1 MAWTIPSISSL
12 RGTSKVAG
20 QRRKPVYLDYGA
32 TTPVDPRVAE
42 QMSRCLMAQ
51 GNFGNSG
58 SRTHAYGWEAEE
70 AVEQARVQVA
80 KVLNADPREVI
91 FTSGATESDNLALKG
106 VAEAEVAAG
115 GKRRHIVTSALEHKA
130 ILDPC
135 AVLEARG
142 FEVTYLAPERDGRV
156 PVEQVQAA
164 LREDTLLVSIMHAN
178 NEIGVINDIAA
189 IGKVCR
195 KNNVIFHSDVAQ
207 SFGKVPID
215 VKAQSVDLLSISGHK
230 IYGPKGVGALYIRR
244 DPAVPLASQM
254 HGGGQE
260 MGYRSGTIATHQVVG
275 LGSASALC
283 AADMEAEGER
293 ILALRDRFWAH
304 LKQIPGTVLN
314 GVESPR
320 LQGNLNVG
328 FAGVDGETLIM
339 ALDDVAAANGSA
351 CNSTSVRPSHV
362 LLALGLPEDL
372 AHASLRFTFGR
383 FTTEE
388 EVDFAAS
395 RVADVVGG
403 LQARNSAVST

>member
-1 MAWTIPSISSL
+1 
-12 RGTSKVAG
+12 
-20 QRRKPVYLDYGA
+20 
-32 TTPVDPRVAE
+32 
-42 QMSRCLMAQ
+42 MAQ

-80 KVLNADPREVI
+80 SVLNADPREVI

-106 VAEAEVAAG
+106 VVDAEIAAG
-115 GKRRHIVTSALEHKA
+115 GKRRHIVTSAIEHKA

-135 AVLEARG
+135 AVLESRG
-142 FEVTYLAPERDGRV
+142 FEVTYLAPQREGLV
-156 PVEQVQAA
+156 PVEQVREA

-178 NEIGVINDIAA
+178 NEIGVINDIGA
-189 IGKVCR
+189 IGEVCR
-195 KNNVIFHSDVAQ
+195 ENNVIFHSDIAQ

-215 VKAQSVDLLSISGHK
+215 VKAQAVDLLSISGHK

-244 DPAVPLASQM
+244 DPAVPLVAQM

-283 AADMEAEGER
+283 AADMAVDGER
-293 ILALRDRFWAH
+293 IEALRDRFWAH

-388 EVDFAAS
+388 EVDYAAS

>member
-1 MAWTIPSISSL
+1 MAQ
-12 RGTSKVAG
+12 
-20 QRRKPVYLDYGA
+20 QRRRPVYLDYGA

-58 SRTHAYGWEAEE
+58 SRTHSYGWEAEE

-80 KVLNADPREVI
+80 SLLNADPREVV

-106 VAEAEVAAG
+106 VAEAELAAG
-115 GKRRHIVTSALEHKA
+115 GRRRHIITSAIEHKA

-135 AVLEARG
+135 AVLAERG
-142 FEVTYLAPERDGRV
+142 FEVTYLAPQSDGRV

-164 LREDTLLVSIMHAN
+164 LRDDTLLVSIMHAN
-178 NEIGVINDIAA
+178 NEIGVINDIGA
-189 IGKVCR
+189 IGAICR
-195 KNNVIFHSDVAQ
+195 KQNVIFHSDIAQ

-215 VKAQSVDLLSISGHK
+215 VKAQAVDLLSISGHK
-230 IYGPKGVGALYIRR
+230 IYGPKGIGALYIRR
-244 DPAVPLASQM
+244 EPPLALTPQM

-275 LGSASALC
+275 LGSASAIC
-283 AADMEAEGER
+283 AEDMDAAQQR
-293 ILALRDRFWAH
+293 IRTLRDRFWAH
-304 LKQIPGTVLN
+304 LKQVPGTVLH

-320 LQGNLNVG
+320 LAGNLNIG

-351 CNSTSVRPSHV
+351 CNSKSVRPSHV
-362 LLALGLPEDL
+362 LLAMGVPEDI

-395 RVADVVGG
+395 RVADVVGQ
-403 LQARNSAVST
+403 LQARSSATLP

>member
-1 MAWTIPSISSL
+1 
-12 RGTSKVAG
+12 
-20 QRRKPVYLDYGA
+20 
-32 TTPVDPRVAE
+32 
-42 QMSRCLMAQ
+42 MAQ

-58 SRTHAYGWEAEE
+58 SRTHSYGWEAEE

-80 KVLNADPREVI
+80 SLLNADPREVI

-106 VAEAEVAAG
+106 VAEAELTAG
-115 GKRRHIVTSALEHKA
+115 GKRRHIITSAIEHKA

-135 AVLEARG
+135 AVLAGKG
-142 FEVTYLAPERDGRV
+142 FDITYLAPKSDGLV

-178 NEIGVINDIAA
+178 NEIGVINDIGA
-189 IGKVCR
+189 IGAVCR
-195 KNNVIFHSDVAQ
+195 KNDVIFHSDIAQ
-207 SFGKVPID
+207 SYGKLPID
-215 VKAQSVDLLSISGHK
+215 VKAQALDLLSISGHK

-244 DPAVPLASQM
+244 EPALALTPQM

-260 MGYRSGTIATHQVVG
+260 MGFRSGTMATHQVVG
-275 LGSASALC
+275 LGSASAIC
-283 AADMEAEGER
+283 AADMVSEGER
-293 ILALRDRFWAH
+293 IQALRDRFWAH
-304 LKQIPGTVLN
+304 LKQVPGTVLN

-320 LQGNLNVG
+320 LPGNLNVG

-351 CNSTSVRPSHV
+351 CNSASVRPSHV
-362 LLALGLPEDL
+362 LLAMGIPEAL

-395 RVADVVGG
+395 RVADVVGR
-403 LQARNSAVST
+403 LQARSSAVLP

>member
-1 MAWTIPSISSL
+1 M
-12 RGTSKVAG
+12 VQ
-20 QRRKPVYLDYGA
+20 QRRRPVYLDYGA

-58 SRTHAYGWEAEE
+58 SRTHSYGWEAEE

-80 KVLNADPREVI
+80 SLLNADPREVV

-106 VAEAEVAAG
+106 VAEAELAAG
-115 GKRRHIVTSALEHKA
+115 GTRRHIITSAIEHKA

-135 AVLEARG
+135 AVLAERG
-142 FEVTYLAPERDGRV
+142 FEVTYLAPQSDGRV

-164 LREDTLLVSIMHAN
+164 LRDDTLLVSVMHAN
-178 NEIGVINDIAA
+178 NEIGVINDIGA
-189 IGKVCR
+189 IGAICR
-195 KNNVIFHSDVAQ
+195 QQNVIFHSDIAQ

-215 VKAQSVDLLSISGHK
+215 VKAQAVDLLSISGHK
-230 IYGPKGVGALYIRR
+230 IYGPKGIGALYIRR
-244 DPAVPLASQM
+244 EPPLALIPQM

-260 MGYRSGTIATHQVVG
+260 MGYRSGTIPTHQVVG
-275 LGSASALC
+275 LGSASAIC
-283 AADMEAEGER
+283 AEDMDAAQQR
-293 ILALRDRFWAH
+293 IRALRDRFWAH
-304 LKQIPGTVLN
+304 LKQVPGTVLH

-320 LQGNLNVG
+320 LAGNLNIG

-351 CNSTSVRPSHV
+351 CNSKSVRPSHV
-362 LLALGLPEDL
+362 LLAMGVPEDI

-395 RVADVVGG
+395 RVADVVGQ
-403 LQARNSAVST
+403 LQARSSATLP

>member
-1 MAWTIPSISSL
+1 M
-12 RGTSKVAG
+12 AG

-42 QMSRCLMAQ
+42 KMSRCLMAQ

-80 KVLNADPREVI
+80 ELLNADPREVI

-106 VAEAEVAAG
+106 VAEAELAANG
-115 GKRRHIVTSALEHKA
+115 TRRHIITSALEHKA

-135 AVLEARG
+135 AVLEAQG
-142 FEVTYLAPERDGRV
+142 FEVTYLAPQRDGRV

-164 LREDTLLVSIMHAN
+164 LRKDTLLVTIMHAN
-178 NEIGVINDIAA
+178 NEIGVINDIGA
-189 IGKVCR
+189 IGAVCR
-195 KNNVIFHSDVAQ
+195 ENNVIFHSDVAQ
-207 SFGKVPID
+207 SFGKIPLD
-215 VKAQSVDLLSISGHK
+215 VKALEVDLLSISGHK

-244 DPAVPLASQM
+244 DPAVPLTPQM

-283 AADMEAEGER
+283 AQDMAAEGDR
-293 ILALRDRFWAH
+293 ILALRERFWAH

-362 LLALGLPEDL
+362 LLAMGVPEDL

-403 LQARNSAVST
+403 LQARNSAVVP